1 MVYDIRRVREL
12 CAQAGDGDSCRG
24 DSGGPLITRF
34 TYPGLKNHGAEM
46 SMTLCDPTVMDAE
59 PEGLCYCL

>member
-34 TYPGLKNHGAEM
+34 NYPGLKNHGAEM
-46 SMTLCDPTVMDAE
+46 SISPIIDF
-59 PEGLCYCL
+59 